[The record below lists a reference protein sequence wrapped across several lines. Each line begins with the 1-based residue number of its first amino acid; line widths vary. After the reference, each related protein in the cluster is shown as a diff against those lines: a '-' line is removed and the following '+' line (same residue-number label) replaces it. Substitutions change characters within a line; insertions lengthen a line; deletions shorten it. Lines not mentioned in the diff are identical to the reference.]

1 MTAQITVIGVFV
13 ALLAA
18 LIAVVRSN
26 GKKAERLRAFKEMAE
41 REAKERAKA
50 DEILNTVN
58 GLDNDSVRARLRRV
72 SQGHKRNGLQ

>member
-18 LIAVVRSN
+18 LLAVVKNN

-41 REAKERAKA
+41 REAKERAKS
-50 DEILNTVN
+50 DEILNTVC
-58 GLDNDSVRARLRRV
+58 GLDNDSVRARLRKV
-72 SQGHKRNGLQ
+72 SQGHKRNGV